1 MKENAFTSLICEK
14 FCHYYKPEK
23 ETELC
28 GSYFY
33 LQKSIT
39 PSELKNLVELL
50 HLDTEIVI
58 KHDLIF
64 ICSKCDFREDGC
76 DFIIN
81 KSSIPCGGY
90 IIISRLLNYLN
101 L

>member
-1 MKENAFTSLICEK
+1 MKEKAFTSLICKK
-14 FCHYYKPEK
+14 FCHYYKPGK

-39 PSELKNLVELL
+39 PSELKSLVELL
-50 HLDTEIVI
+50 HLDTEV
-58 KHDLIF
+58 LIRHEPVF
-64 ICSKCDFREDGC
+64 ICNKCNFREDGC

-81 KSSIPCGGY
+81 KSPIPCGGY
-90 IIISRLLNYLN
+90 ILISRLLNYLN